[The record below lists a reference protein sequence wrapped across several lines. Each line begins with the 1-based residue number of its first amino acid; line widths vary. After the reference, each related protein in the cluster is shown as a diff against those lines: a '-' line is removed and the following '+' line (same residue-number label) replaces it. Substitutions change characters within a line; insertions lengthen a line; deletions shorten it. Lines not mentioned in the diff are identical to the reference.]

1 MAKKLNT
8 DKALSRFNELA
19 DSVKKEQESI
29 ETTDIIPIDQIVFN
43 QDNIFNMGDSD
54 EGIAEL
60 AENIKEN
67 GLLHNIVVAKIEPTK
82 YLLISGERR
91 TKAVKYL
98 GRDKI
103 KATVRSNLSQLE
115 ILKMLFFANSET
127 REYSI
132 EEKVQI
138 IEGFL
143 AKIKQFDETAERE
156 AAQKFKEY
164 VSQAFNVSERQAN
177 KLIAITSEL
186 INPLKE
192 LLYADAIDINTAAS
206 LAQLPEE
213 YQNYANDIL
222 KAADNAD
229 PETKKYAIEHT
240 LAFAKQAKNIIS
252 KTNTSLSKD
261 KTSRMY
267 YNGRLLQANEELAN
281 INKELDIEQSPEL
294 ESRKASIEKSV
305 AKYNAALEQLD
316 RDIDLKTQKQ
326 NSEVKKIFTNTI
338 FSAEKG
344 LDDAQKD
351 KSGKIAQSKKIIKEV
366 QAVDTAIKRLLDMNP
381 AEELKTIQELM
392 DSYRN
397 NHCS

>member
-8 DKALSRFNELA
+8 DKALSRFTELA
-19 DSVKKEQESI
+19 DSVKKEQDAM

-103 KATVRSNLSQLE
+103 KATIRSNLSELE

-127 REYSI
+127 REYTT

-143 AKIKQFDETAERE
+143 TKIKQFDETGERE
-156 AAQKFKEY
+156 DAKKFKEY
-164 VSQAFNVSERQAN
+164 VSQAFRVSERQAN

-213 YQNYANDIL
+213 YQNYATEII
-222 KAADNAD
+222 KASDNTD
-229 PETKKYAIEHT
+229 PETKKCAIEHT

-252 KTNTSLSKD
+252 KTNSSLSKD

-267 YNGRLLQANEELAN
+267 YNGRLIQANEELAT
-281 INKELDIEQSPEL
+281 INKELETEQTPEL
-294 ESRKASIEKSV
+294 IAHKVSVEKTVS
-305 AKYNAALEQLD
+305 KYNAALEQLD
-316 RDIDLKTQKQ
+316 RDIELKSKKQ
-326 NSEVKKIFTNTI
+326 DSEVKKVYTNTI
-338 FSAEKG
+338 FTAEKG
-344 LDDAQKD
+344 LDDVQKD

>member
-19 DSVKKEQESI
+19 DSVKKEQDAM

-67 GLLHNIVVAKIEPTK
+67 GLLHNIVVAKIEPKK

-91 TKAVKYL
+91 TKAIKYL

-103 KATVRSNLSQLE
+103 KATVRSNLSELE

-127 REYSI
+127 REYTT

-143 AKIKQFDETAERE
+143 AKIKQFDETGERE
-156 AAQKFKEY
+156 AAKKFKEY
-164 VSQAFNVSERQAN
+164 VSQAFRVSERQAN

-213 YQNYANDIL
+213 YQNYANDII
-222 KAADNAD
+222 KASDNTD
-229 PETKKYAIEHT
+229 PESKKYAIEHT

-252 KTNTSLSKD
+252 KTNSSLSKD
-261 KTSRMY
+261 NTSRMY
-267 YNGRLLQANEELAN
+267 YNGRLIQANEELAH
-281 INKELDIEQSPEL
+281 INKELDTEQTPEL
-294 ESRKASIEKSV
+294 EARKADAEKKV
-305 AKYNAALEQLD
+305 AKYNAALEQLEK
-316 RDIDLKTQKQ
+316 DIDLKSKKQ
-326 NSEVKKIFTNTI
+326 DSEVKKFFTNTI
-338 FSAEKG
+338 FSTEKG
-344 LDDAQKD
+344 LDDVQKD

>member
-1 MAKKLNT
+1 MGKKLNT

-19 DSVKKEQESI
+19 DSVKKEQDAM

-213 YQNYANDIL
+213 YQNYASDIL

-281 INKELDIEQSPEL
+281 INKELDKEQSPEL

-326 NSEVKKIFTNTI
+326 NSEVKKVFTNTI

-366 QAVDTAIKRLLDMNP
+366 QAVDTAVKRLLDMNP

>member
-43 QDNIFNMGDSD
+43 QDNIFNIGDSD

-143 AKIKQFDETAERE
+143 AKIKQFDETDERE

-229 PETKKYAIEHT
+229 PETKKCAVEHT

-267 YNGRLLQANEELAN
+267 YNGRLAQANEELAN

-326 NSEVKKIFTNTI
+326 NSEVKKVFTNTV

-351 KSGKIAQSKKIIKEV
+351 KSGKIAQSKKIIKEI

>member
-8 DKALSRFNELA
+8 DKALSRFTELA
-19 DSVKKEQESI
+19 DSVKKEQDAI

-281 INKELDIEQSPEL
+281 INKELGKEQSPEL

-326 NSEVKKIFTNTI
+326 NSEVEKVFANTI

-344 LDDAQKD
+344 LDDVQKD

-366 QAVDTAIKRLLDMNP
+366 QAVDTAVKRLLDMNP